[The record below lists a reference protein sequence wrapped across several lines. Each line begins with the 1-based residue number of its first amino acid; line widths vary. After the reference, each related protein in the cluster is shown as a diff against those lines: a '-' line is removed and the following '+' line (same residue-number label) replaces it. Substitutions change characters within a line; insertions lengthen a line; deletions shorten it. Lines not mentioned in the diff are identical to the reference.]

1 METLLMDKPHVCRF
15 DAALCDSNSND
26 KDNGAKARFIFAHGA
41 GAGMDHDFMQNVA
54 TGLAK
59 RGIEVLRFNFPYMQ
73 TMSETGNKRP
83 PNRMPALL
91 EHYQQVVSDF
101 SGDLP
106 LFIGGKSMGG
116 RASTMLVAQEM
127 TEACKSIKGVLVL
140 GYPFHPMGKPEK
152 RRVDHL
158 PDMYCPCLIVQGA
171 RDTMGNEQEVASYD
185 LPNQVDVQFLPDGDH
200 SLKPRKASGFNHQ
213 QHIDSACDM
222 IAAFIDSNL

>member
-1 METLLMDKPHVCRF
+1 MDKLHVCRF
-15 DAALCDSNSND
+15 DAADANNNLSP
-26 KDNGAKARFIFAHGA
+26 KARFIFAHGA
-41 GAGMDHDFMQNVA
+41 GAGMDNDFMQDVA

-73 TMSETGNKRP
+73 TMSETGKRRP

-91 EHYQQVVSDF
+91 EYYQQVVSDYA
-101 SGDLP
+101 SDLP

-116 RASTMLVAQEM
+116 RASTMLVAQQDKGDG
-127 TEACKSIKGVLVL
+127 TAKNTTLTAIKGVAVL

-152 RRVDHL
+152 LRVDHL
-158 PDMYCPCLIVQGA
+158 PDMACPCLIVQGA
-171 RDTMGNEQEVASYD
+171 RDTMGNEQEVASFE
-185 LPNQVDVQFLPDGDH
+185 LPSLVDVQFLPDGDH

-213 QHIDSACDM
+213 QHINSACDM